1 MIFIFNSSIIYG
13 KTYSGKVVP
22 LIESTINSGTDAD
35 FNGIIKYVAA
45 VGAILKPEIT
55 DMKGNVL
62 IPGSPLLI
70 LDPQYLQYMVKFNQ
84 QGVLIA
90 KDNLANAQINLNRNK
105 ELIKGHEISEKEYQN
120 YLNTYNV
127 IKNNLY
133 QAQSR
138 LSQSKQFLR
147 GCFLTAPFEC
157 IVDQVLLPAGMAA
170 NQPPTIV
177 VSQLNPI
184 GIKVVISR
192 EVANSIK
199 PESII
204 KIYSMRKEK
213 PVGILRGKNILKSDG
228 IIFQIENRPK
238 YGDVIEIDGKK
249 LPVIKEIASVSY
261 FDHSRKLLSVPA
273 KAIFV
278 DKDGKYLWKGVG
290 IKNMQSSR
298 GIKSIFKV
306 SKVYIEL
313 ANKKKYV
320 DGNRDIVAINA
331 NSKLS
336 EFDIVITQQNN
347 LINNPT
353 PKGGEL
359 NPLMGLKNNSLIYF
373 SPERY
378 IFMPGDTVKVVI
390 E

>member
-1 MIFIFNSSIIYG
+1 MKVYIILTVMILVLNSSIIYG
-13 KTYSGKVVP
+13 KTYSGKVVA

-45 VGAILKPEIT
+45 VGTILKPEIT

-70 LDPQYLQYMVKFNQ
+70 LDPQYLQYMVKFNKE
-84 QGVLIA
+84 GVLIA
-90 KDNLANAQINLNRNK
+90 KDNLANAQVNLDRNK
-105 ELIKGHEISEKEYQN
+105 KLIKGHEISEKEYQN

-127 IKNNLY
+127 IKNSLY
-133 QAQSR
+133 QAQST
-138 LSQSKQFLR
+138 LSQSEQFLR

-170 NQPPTIV
+170 DQPPTIV

-184 GIKVVISR
+184 GIKVIISR
-192 EVANSIK
+192 EMANSIK

-204 KIYSMRKEK
+204 KIYSMRSKK
-213 PVGILRGKNILKSDG
+213 PVGILRGKDMLKSDG
-228 IIFQIENRPK
+228 IIFQVANRPK
-238 YGDVIEIDGKK
+238 YGDVIDVNGEKV
-249 LPVIKEIASVSY
+249 PVIKEIASLSY
-261 FDHSRKLLSVPA
+261 FNSSRKLLSVPA
-273 KAIFV
+273 KAIFT
-278 DKDGKYLWKGVG
+278 DKQGKYLWKGVG
-290 IKNMQSSR
+290 IKDMQSSK
-298 GIKSIFKV
+298 GIKSTFKV
-306 SKVYIEL
+306 LKVYIEL

-320 DGNRDIVAINA
+320 DGNHDIVAINV

-336 EFDIVITQQNN
+336 EFDVVITQKHSLLQ
-347 LINNPT
+347 
-353 PKGGEL
+353 
-359 NPLMGLKNNSLIYF
+359 NNSLIYF